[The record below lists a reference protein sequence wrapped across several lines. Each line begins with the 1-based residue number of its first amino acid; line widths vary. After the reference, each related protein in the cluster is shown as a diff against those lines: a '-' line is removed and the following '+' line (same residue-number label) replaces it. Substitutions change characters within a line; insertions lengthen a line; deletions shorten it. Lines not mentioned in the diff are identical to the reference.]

1 MLTIPGAIKIYMC
14 AQSTDMRKSFDG
26 LYGMVKSFMGND
38 PMSGQLFIFR
48 NRRGDRIKIFS
59 WDRDGF
65 AIWYKKL
72 AKGTFRFP
80 ATLVGNSVELDRA
93 TLMMILEGVDLKSAR
108 RQKRYRHGEPNA
120 PTGSAT
126 SPEITH

>member
-1 MLTIPGAIKIYMC
+1 MTPCPASFSFFAIVAEIG
-14 AQSTDMRKSFDG
+14 SR
-26 LYGMVKSFMGND
+26 
-38 PMSGQLFIFR
+38 
-48 NRRGDRIKIFS
+48 FS
-59 WDRDGF
+59 PRDRDGF

-126 SPEITH
+126 SPWITH